1 MNNNTIA
8 YLVTTL
14 ATALGLLVIDTVVP
28 GVDIANFPAAL
39 IAAVVVGGIN
49 STIRPVLSIL
59 SLPINFLSLGLFS
72 LVVNGVCLWL
82 AALLVPGF
90 AIHGIVAFILGPIIL
105 SFASTFLNNYFDEK
119 KIVQSVLNTEATA
132 EKKIAQSPLA
142 TSPSDIIVER
152 KIEQSPAGTSNTE
165 II

>member
-39 IAAVVVGGIN
+39 IAAVVIGGIN

-90 AIHGIVAFILGPIIL
+90 AINGIIAFILGPVIL

-119 KIVQSVLNTEATA
+119 NIGQSVLNTEATA
-132 EKKIAQSPLA
+132 EKKIAQSPLT
-142 TSPSDIIVER
+142 TSPSDIIAER